1 MAELPH
7 FSQPFRLEGHSI
19 AVTEQDSNADVADCV
34 ELTLRTV
41 QGERRTLPAFGR
53 PDTLVFTTDRD
64 LAQAMIEQAID
75 DAEPRARA
83 YVERED
89 DAADEGILRLRAM
102 WGWAH
107 EGGGE
112 IE

>member
-7 FSQPFRLEGHSI
+7 FSLPFRLEGSSI
-19 AVTEQDSNADVADCV
+19 AVTEQDSAAEVADCV

-41 QGERRTLPAFGR
+41 EGERRTLPAFGR
-53 PDTLVFTTDRD
+53 SDIVFTTDRD
-64 LAQAMIEQAID
+64 LAQATIEQAID

-83 YVERED
+83 YVERDD